1 MIGVTEF
8 TKEVNK
14 NILILLSFAIS
25 KTISSAIFC
34 MITLTMYQLYLGLAY
49 VNKEYKSMCVV
60 RQKKSCALNWFIFI
74 FILDV
79 LFLAPL
85 CVSNEWAQLVGN
97 SLELIL
103 SLIVFTVS
111 NIIFCKLQKQMK

>member
-1 MIGVTEF
+1 MIGVSEF
-8 TKEVNK
+8 TQVVNT
-14 NILILLSFAIS
+14 NTLVLLSLAIS

-49 VNKEYKSMCVV
+49 VNKKYKSMDVV
-60 RQKKSCALNWFIFI
+60 RQKKSYALNWFIFI

-85 CVSNEWAQLVGN
+85 CV
-97 SLELIL
+97 
-103 SLIVFTVS
+103 
-111 NIIFCKLQKQMK
+111 